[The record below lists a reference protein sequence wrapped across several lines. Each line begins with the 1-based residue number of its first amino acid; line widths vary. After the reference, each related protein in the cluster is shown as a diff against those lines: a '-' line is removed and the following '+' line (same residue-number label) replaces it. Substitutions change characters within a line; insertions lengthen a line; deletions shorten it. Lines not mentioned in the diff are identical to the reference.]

1 MALIQLTLKSTDTGF
16 DSASFRIEV
25 ALILLNLKG
34 HFYLL
39 FDSDDQLSSK
49 FFNILVESI
58 FFFIAYWIEL
68 EFGNVIRYVFM
79 IIAGVSH
86 K

>member
-1 MALIQLTLKSTDTGF
+1 MIYTLLFFF

-25 ALILLNLKG
+25 ALNLLNLKG
-34 HFYLL
+34 HFYLP
-39 FDSDDQLSSK
+39 FDSNDQLSSK
-49 FFNILVESI
+49 SFNILVES
-58 FFFIAYWIEL
+58 FFSLFIAYWIEL